1 MNEIQ
6 LRDRLFDL
14 FPPETT
20 ADWEDVL
27 HRAKK
32 PPARRFR
39 RLTLLV
45 AVALL
50 VVLTIGSALALSG
63 RLGGLFHGTPINDL
77 TPRERFQLSEF
88 DMSGKVKLVATRDST
103 AFYVIRRRDGR
114 LCYSI
119 GRIPSKK
126 PTPFQR
132 EVGTRFGG
140 GSCIDSRIFP
150 SKAVPVLDFSF
161 YSLRLGDSEQ
171 RLSGLQGFAADPVAR
186 VGVIGRDNRIV
197 FSVPVEDNVY
207 SAGRKGIAGARGLV
221 ALDKDGKVLW
231 VQCTAG
237 APGAPGAN
245 RSHGCGKYKT
255 SPPPYL
261 PPSKPKP
268 TSPSKPLGPVVVQH
282 GAKDGVSVVVRGTQ
296 VTANFA
302 KISPKK
308 RQLLVFKDGRI
319 VLGCFKLVTVGSRLT
334 SSGTYFTKPFT
345 TIVRLRYWSPSGS
358 RPPTAPFD
366 GCTTMGKYGHTWNDA
381 HGTHDAVEIALTSR
395 GRRFLAERATA
406 RDIAWLARARVFR
419 EIRYGLLS
427 FDSKAASERLGDHT
441 VPLETPN
448 STPPKGKLG
457 IWIGGSRRIVLAE
470 RTTSGR
476 RLYLEIRGGHIYRTN
491 LIGLTQVL

>member
-27 HRAKK
+27 RRAKK
-32 PPARRFR
+32 PPARRFH

-63 RLGGLFHGTPINDL
+63 RLGGLFHGTPVNDL

-88 DMSGKVKLVATRDST
+88 DMSGKVRLVATRNST
-103 AFYVIRRRDGR
+103 AFYVIRRKDGR
-114 LCYSI
+114 ICYSI
-119 GRIPSKK
+119 GRVRGKNL
-126 PTPFQR
+126 TPFQR
-132 EVGTRFGG
+132 ETQTRFGSTG
-140 GSCIDSRIFP
+140 CIDPRVFP
-150 SKAVPVLDFSF
+150 SKAVPVLDFSY
-161 YSLRLGDSEQ
+161 YSFKPGDSEQ
-171 RLSGLQGFAADPVAR
+171 RLAGLQGFAADPVAR

-207 SAGRKGIAGARGLV
+207 TAGRKGIAGGRGLV
-221 ALDKDGKVLW
+221 ALDKDRVLW
-231 VQCTAG
+231 VQCNSG
-237 APGAPGAN
+237 APGVN
-245 RSHGCGKYKT
+245 HSRGCGKYKN
-255 SPPPYL
+255 SPPPNL
-261 PPSKPKP
+261 PPPNLPPAKPKP
-268 TSPSKPLGPVVVQH
+268 TAPSKPLGPVVAQH
-282 GAKDGVSVVVRGTQ
+282 GARDGVSVVIRGSQ
-296 VTANFA
+296 ITANFA
-302 KISPKK
+302 NISPKK

-319 VLGCFKLVTVGSRLT
+319 VLGCFKLVTVGRRLT
-334 SSGTYFTKPFT
+334 SSGTYFTKRFT
-345 TIVRLRYWSPSGS
+345 TIIRLRW
-358 RPPTAPFD
+358 PTAPFD
-366 GCTTMGKYGHTWNDA
+366 GCTTMGRYGHTWNDA
-381 HGTHDAVEIALTSR
+381 HGTHDTVEIPLTSR

-441 VPLETPN
+441 VPLEIPN

-476 RLYLEIRGGHIYRTN
+476 RLYLDIRGGHIYRTN